1 MALGPCRRGRVGSV
15 KRPTPPRELTA
26 GFHGAALQRARELGC
41 SCFLAP
47 FDDEN
52 RYCFGKWE
60 AFHFFG
66 RQELR
71 NAPALYGLERD
82 YVELI
87 EWDGRNAGLG
97 CEGHHRRLDRHATP
111 TLILP
116 RIALPDDTEEF
127 VADYGLESL
136 AERRFPL

>member
-1 MALGPCRRGRVGSV
+1 M
-15 KRPTPPRELTA
+15 KRPTPARELTA
-26 GFHGAALQRARELGC
+26 AFHERAMRRARELRL

-47 FDDEN
+47 FDDHN
-52 RYCFGKWE
+52 RDCVGKWE

-71 NAPALYGLERD
+71 NSPLLWGCEPD
-82 YVELI
+82 VIELI
-87 EWDGRNAGLG
+87 EWDDRNAGLG
-97 CEGHHRRLDRHATP
+97 CEGHHRRFDGHLTP

-127 VADYGLESL
+127 VEQYGLWSL
-136 AERRFPL
+136 AEGRFPAP